1 MPKKGMSN
9 LNETKAVYSD
19 NKTKILLIT
28 GFLGSGKTTLM
39 KNILSWET
47 DLSGTVVIV
56 NELGKV
62 GIDGALLQNSGSDVI
77 ELTSGCICCTMKLGL
92 IETLKDVWQ
101 RFNPKRILLEATG
114 VAEPNSVASVL
125 QDVDL
130 NRVMHVQNIITVL
143 DIRFW
148 VARDR
153 FGSFF
158 MNQLEQ
164 ANLILL
170 NKVDTAEEATVAKSL
185 EELHGTFPKRQVVPT
200 SFCEVD
206 PEILWVEDHRKT
218 TAEKLFQFYLPN
230 HRYRAQ
236 HANDSLHPPGQD
248 ELPLSHKEATR
259 FVTFSFRESKPF
271 DERCFERFLE
281 QVDWELFRIKGL
293 VRFPDR
299 TVLLNFAGGR
309 GEWEFWDGDQGT
321 SLAFVGWRVVE
332 VEVIEQLKRCLLPE

>member
-1 MPKKGMSN
+1 MLQEGVSN
-9 LNETKAVYSD
+9 LNETQAVSCD

-28 GFLGSGKTTLM
+28 GFLGSGKTTLL

-47 DLSGTVVIV
+47 DLSDTVVIV

-62 GIDGALLQNSGSDVI
+62 GIDGALLQKSGSDVI

-92 IETLKDVWQ
+92 IDTLKDVWQ
-101 RFNPKRILLEATG
+101 RFHPKRILLEATG

-125 QDVDL
+125 QDEAL
-130 NRVMHVQNIITVL
+130 KRVMEIQSIITVL

-148 VARDR
+148 KARDR
-153 FGSFF
+153 LGTFF
-158 MNQLEQ
+158 TNQLEQ

-170 NKVDTAEEATVAKSL
+170 NKVDTAEKAAVPKALKKIRQA
-185 EELHGTFPKRQVVPT
+185 FPGSRTVPT
-200 SFCEVD
+200 TFCEVD
-206 PEILWVEDHRKT
+206 PEILWVGDHGKT
-218 TAEKLFQFYLPN
+218 TGEELFEFYRPILASRAAQEKYSP
-230 HRYRAQ
+230 HST
-236 HANDSLHPPGQD
+236 HD
-248 ELPLSHKEATR
+248 ELPLSHNEANG

-309 GEWEFWDGDQGT
+309 GESEPWDGDQGT

-332 VEVIEQLKRCLLPE
+332 VEVIEQLKRCLMPE

>member
-1 MPKKGMSN
+1 MPKKGVSN

-206 PEILWVEDHRKT
+206 PEILWVEDHGNT
-218 TAEKLFQFYLPN
+218 TGEELFEFYRPILASRAEQEK
-230 HRYRAQ
+230 
-236 HANDSLHPPGQD
+236 DSPHSTHD
-248 ELPLSHKEATR
+248 ELPLSHNEANG

-309 GEWEFWDGDQGT
+309 GESEPWDGDQGT
-321 SLAFVGWRVVE
+321 SLAFVGWRVAE
-332 VEVIEQLKRCLLPE
+332 VEVIEQLKRCLMPE

>member
-1 MPKKGMSN
+1 MLQKGVSN
-9 LNETKAVYSD
+9 LKETQAVSSD

-28 GFLGSGKTTLM
+28 GFLGSGKTTLL

-92 IETLKDVWQ
+92 IETLKDVRQ
-101 RFNPKRILLEATG
+101 RFHPQRILLEATG

-125 QDVDL
+125 EDEDL
-130 NRVMHVQNIITVL
+130 KRVMEVQNIITVL

-148 VARDR
+148 MARDR
-153 FGSFF
+153 LGSFF

-170 NKVDTAEEATVAKSL
+170 NKVDTAEKATV
-185 EELHGTFPKRQVVPT
+185 PKALKEIHQAIPGSRTVPT
-200 SFCEVD
+200 TFCEVD
-206 PEILWVEDHRKT
+206 PEILWVGDHGKT
-218 TAEKLFQFYLPN
+218 TGEELFEFYRPILVSRAAQEK
-230 HRYRAQ
+230 
-236 HANDSLHPPGQD
+236 DSTHD
-248 ELPLSHKEATR
+248 ELPLSHNEANG

-309 GEWEFWDGDQGT
+309 GESEPWDGDQGT

-332 VEVIEQLKRCLLPE
+332 VEVIEQLKRCLIPE

>member
-1 MPKKGMSN
+1 MLRKGVFN
-9 LNETKAVYSD
+9 LNETQATYSD

-28 GFLGSGKTTLM
+28 GFLGSGKTTLL
-39 KNILSWET
+39 KNILSWEA

-62 GIDGALLQNSGSDVI
+62 GIDGALLQKSGSDVI

-92 IETLKDVWQ
+92 IDTLKDVWQ
-101 RFNPKRILLEATG
+101 RFHPERILLEATG

-125 QDVDL
+125 QDEVL
-130 NRVMHVQNIITVL
+130 KRVMEIRSIITVL

-148 VARDR
+148 MGRDR
-153 FGSFF
+153 LGTFF
-158 MNQLEQ
+158 MNQLKQ

-170 NKVDTAEEATVAKSL
+170 NKIDTAEMAAVPKVLKEIHEALPGSKT
-185 EELHGTFPKRQVVPT
+185 VPT
-200 SFCEVD
+200 TFCEVD
-206 PEILWVEDHRKT
+206 PEILWVGDHGKT
-218 TAEKLFQFYLPN
+218 TGEELFEY
-230 HRYRAQ
+230 YRPILASRTAQ
-236 HANDSLHPPGQD
+236 EMDSPHSTHD
-248 ELPLSHKEATR
+248 ELPLSHREANG
-259 FVTFSFRESKPF
+259 FVTFSFREIKPF
-271 DERCFERFLE
+271 DEGCFERFLE

-309 GEWEFWDGDQGT
+309 GESVPWDGDQMT

-332 VEVIEQLKRCLLPE
+332 VEVIKQLKECLMPE